1 LPENVAPGE
10 GVGQRGGLNRERHGD
25 AGRIERRDERR
36 RDAE

>member
-10 GVGQRGGLNRERHGD
+10 GVGQRDGLNRERHGD
-25 AGRIERRDERR
+25 ASRIERDERR